1 MLEVKI
7 RKCDISDLVILRQI
21 AYQTFDETFRHLN
34 TPENMKAYLDK
45 AFDLAKLQQ
54 ELSNQFS
61 AFFFLFT
68 ENQLVGYLKVN
79 QNQAQTDLQDPKS
92 LEIER
97 IYVKQE
103 FKGKGLGRILIDKGI
118 EVAKENNKEYVWLG
132 VWEKNQ
138 AAIAFYKKMG
148 FREVDTHHFVMGEE
162 KQTDFIMRKD
172 LNQQG
177 DILKKNVSIL
187 GIEMDL
193 GNFNRGAYSGPQAIR
208 KAGLLNTLETAGLIV
223 KDLGN
228 VKSVVSE
235 HLDRDLRM
243 KLSIADLIVDFSCIE
258 ETVRKIGLKN
268 GFPLI
273 LGGDHSIAIGTIAG
287 ISSFYK
293 NLGVIW
299 FDAHADVNTPETS
312 ITGSVYGMPLAINL
326 GYGHPLLLNIGDLTP
341 KVKAENVVLIG
352 TRDLDDGEKEFLK
365 KNNLK
370 VYSMN
375 DIKQVGIT
383 AVVEKALVYLVN
395 KCDGIHLS
403 FDLDV
408 LDPDAAP
415 GVRTPSERGLS
426 LEDGLRAL
434 KIMHESKLIT
444 SAEFVEMNPQVDLEE
459 KTARA
464 AVSLINELL

>member
-1 MLEVKI
+1 MIELKI
-7 RKCDISDLVILRQI
+7 RKCDISDLVTLREI

-34 TPENMKAYLDK
+34 TPENMEAYLKK
-45 AFDLAKLQQ
+45 AFDLARLQE

-61 AFFFLFT
+61 TFFFLFV
-68 ENQLVGYLKVN
+68 EKQLAGYLKVN
-79 QNQAQTDLQDPKS
+79 EDQAQTDLQDPKS

-97 IYVKQE
+97 IYVKKE

-118 EVAKENNKEYVWLG
+118 EIAKENNKDYVWLG

-172 LNQQG
+172 LNQQET
-177 DILKKNVSIL
+177 VSIL

-208 KAGLLNTLETAGLIV
+208 KAGLLNALETAGLIV
-223 KDLGN
+223 NDLGN

-235 HLDRDLRM
+235 HLNRDLRM
-243 KLSIADLIVDFSCIE
+243 KFSTNDLIVDFNCIE
-258 ETVRKIGLKN
+258 ETVRKISLKN
-268 GFPLI
+268 SFHLI

-299 FDAHADVNTPETS
+299 FDAHADVNIPETS

-326 GYGHPLLLNIGDLTP
+326 GYGHPLLLNIGGLTP
-341 KVKAENVVLIG
+341 KVKTENVVLIG
-352 TRDLDDGEKEFLK
+352 TRDLDEGEKDFLK
-365 KNNLK
+365 KNDLK
-370 VYSMN
+370 VYSMK

-383 AVVEKALVYLVN
+383 KVVEEALAYLAK

-408 LDPDAAP
+408 LDPAIAP
-415 GVRTPSERGLS
+415 GVRTPIEKGLS
-426 LEDGLRAL
+426 LEDSLRAL
-434 KIMHESKLIT
+434 KIMGKSKLIT
-444 SAEFVEMNPQVDLEE
+444 SAEFVELNPQLDQAQ

-464 AVSLINELL
+464 AVSLIKELV